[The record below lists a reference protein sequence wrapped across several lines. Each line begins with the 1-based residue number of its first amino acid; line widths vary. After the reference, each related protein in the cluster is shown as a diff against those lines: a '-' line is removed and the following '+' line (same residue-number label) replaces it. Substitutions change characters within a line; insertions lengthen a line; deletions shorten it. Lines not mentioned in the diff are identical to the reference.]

1 MDGSKDITRVQ
12 ELVYEMKVEQVM
24 TRNTITVSPDNLMS
38 ELRELLRDKRISGV
52 PVVENDKLV
61 GMISIEDF
69 IKCLAEGKMNSLVR
83 DRMSPNVKTLYDN
96 EPLVRAVEE
105 FDRLGFGRFAV
116 LNRETGKLVGIITK
130 GDIISGLLKRME
142 IDYHEEEIHR
152 YRASHIFEDIIADST
167 TLIFRYNVIA
177 KDFNH
182 AGETSSGLKK
192 TLRRLGISP
201 IIIRRVAIATYEAE
215 MNIVVFTNGGQI
227 TATVTPQEIIVEAID
242 VGPGII
248 DIEMAMKPGYST
260 APDWVRELGF
270 GAGMGLPNIQRS
282 TDTMQLESSVKEGT
296 KLKMCFHL
304 NEHYDYDSR
313 KNN

>member
-130 GDIISGLLKRME
+130 GDIISGLLKRIE

-270 GAGMGLPNIQRS
+270 GAGMGLPNIRKSSDKMQMES
-282 TDTMQLESSVKEGT
+282 TVGKGT
-296 KLKMCFHL
+296 KLKMKFYL
-304 NEHYDYDSR
+304 NEHYQYEAE